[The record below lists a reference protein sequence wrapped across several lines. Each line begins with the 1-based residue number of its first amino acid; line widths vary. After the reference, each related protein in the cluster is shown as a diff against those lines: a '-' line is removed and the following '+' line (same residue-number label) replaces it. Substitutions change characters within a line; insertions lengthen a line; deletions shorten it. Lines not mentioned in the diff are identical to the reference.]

1 MKELVIIGAG
11 MAGVT
16 AAQEARQ
23 LHSKEDLSIT
33 IITKEKPPSY
43 TRPQLTELLAGTIR
57 EGDVIFRDENW
68 FKDRDI
74 QLIYPAQATKIDVL
88 EQKVHYSFQGSPKEC
103 HYNALILATGASAFA
118 PFMPDST
125 SPAADAVFSLRT
137 LEDAQNIRQ
146 HLALKRKKAAVLGGG
161 LLGLEAA
168 LALKFTGVEEVHVLE
183 VSGYLLNRQLNR
195 TASEMLRLYLERQE
209 GLVIHTGVHLDTNE
223 LKSCSVAEVLRP
235 ICNDGVET
243 LLYSTGVRS
252 RIHLAKEAG
261 LACGKG
267 IIINEE
273 TATSNPWIFAAG
285 DCAEFQGITWAII
298 PSALEQGKKAAEFAC
313 WHLFSELQKAKP
325 EAYQQTIP
333 RTTITIGKREAVS
346 TGKAVLSVEE
356 ENSGLWKNH
365 ELGSP
370 LKRGQGKEGDLYV
383 NLVENAETGR
393 IVGALAFG
401 PWGSSVPWLSKLE
414 QMIGKTW
421 QEIEGQQQGDIR

>member
-33 IITKEKPPSY
+33 IITKETPPSY

-57 EGDVIFRDENW
+57 ENDVIFRDENW
-68 FKDRDI
+68 FKERDI
-74 QLIYPAQATKIDVL
+74 QLIYPAQATEIDIL
-88 EQKVHYSFQGSPKEC
+88 EQKVHYTFQGSQKEC
-103 HYNALILATGASAFA
+103 HYHALILATGASAFA
-118 PFMPDST
+118 PFVPDST
-125 SPAADAVFSLRT
+125 SPAADTVFSLRT
-137 LEDAQNIRQ
+137 VEDVQKIRQ
-146 HLALKRKKAAVLGGG
+146 HLAMKRKKAAVLGGG

-168 LALKFTGVEEVHVLE
+168 LALKSTGVEKVHVLE

-195 TASEMLRLYLERQE
+195 TASEILRLYLERQE
-209 GLVIHTGVHLDTNE
+209 GLEIHTGVHVDTNE
-223 LKSCSVAEVLRP
+223 LKNRSVEEELRS
-235 ICNDGVET
+235 ICGDGVET
-243 LLYSTGVRS
+243 LLYSMGVRS

-261 LACGKG
+261 LACSKG

-313 WHLFSELQKAKP
+313 WHLFTECQQSKP

-333 RTTITIGKREAVS
+333 RTTITIGRREAVS
-346 TGKAVLSVEE
+346 TGKAILSVEE

-370 LKRGQGKEGDLYV
+370 LKRGQPKDGDLYV
-383 NLVENAETGR
+383 NLVENVETGK

-401 PWGSSVPWLSKLE
+401 PRGSSVPWLSKLQ
-414 QMIGKTW
+414 QMMGKSW
-421 QEIEGQQQGDIR
+421 QEIKNSGLGGVR

>member
-313 WHLFSELQKAKP
+313 WHLFPELQKAKP

-401 PWGSSVPWLSKLE
+401 PWGSSVPWLSKLK
-414 QMIGKTW
+414 QMIGETW